1 MYLDNWNVIEV
12 FLSCFLE
19 NKALKCKSPLLFE
32 MSETNFGL
40 FFFPKM
46 LSWKERRKQL
56 LLLTFLAWQMF
67 EIQLMD
73 KVALFKHRALLLQ
86 LHHFMGT
93 EKQPFREN
101 ESNISFY

>member
-1 MYLDNWNVIEV
+1 
-12 FLSCFLE
+12 
-19 NKALKCKSPLLFE
+19 
-32 MSETNFGL
+32 
-40 FFFPKM
+40 
-46 LSWKERRKQL
+46 
-56 LLLTFLAWQMF
+56 MF

-86 LHHFMGT
+86 PHHFMGT